1 MPVTSDQRC
10 SWAPPLLPVAR
21 ISTTLIRFGP
31 GGPRN
36 AGVKQGASGIR
47 AVDEDAL
54 DRLVH
59 RAPLVLVR
67 LVAAQ
72 EVQLRAAG
80 GDRLLD
86 VARDH
91 DDARREVAR
100 VGVHACVVVEDAL
113 TVIEVEAARDQ
124 PAADGE
130 ARQLEWSVRSE
141 MAEQMAE
148 EAAAAGAALRRRR
161 EAVVAPL
168 LLVQLDEVV
177 EVGQRPGRCGEADLA
192 GGFRP

>member
-10 SWAPPLLPVAR
+10 SWRPPLLPVAR

-36 AGVKQGASGIR
+36 AGVKQGASGIG
-47 AVDEDAL
+47 AIDEDAL

-59 RAPLVLVR
+59 RTPFVLVR

-86 VARDH
+86 VAGDH
-91 DDARREVAR
+91 DDARRELTR
-100 VGVHACVVVEDAL
+100 VGVHARVVVED
-113 TVIEVEAARDQ
+113 
-124 PAADGE
+124 
-130 ARQLEWSVRSE
+130 
-141 MAEQMAE
+141 
-148 EAAAAGAALRRRR
+148 
-161 EAVVAPL
+161 PL
-168 LLVQLDEVV
+168 AVV
-177 EVGQRPGRCGEADLA
+177 EVNPA
-192 GGFRP
+192 G